1 MLKVTLNPEQ
11 LVKKML
17 EDQPQGHALSK
28 NCLSCLG
35 SFTLSCG
42 IHGITIKIFH
52 KYVGLPKHCNT
63 VFFTISCMNVHMC

>member
-52 KYVGLPKHCNT
+52 K
-63 VFFTISCMNVHMC
+63 